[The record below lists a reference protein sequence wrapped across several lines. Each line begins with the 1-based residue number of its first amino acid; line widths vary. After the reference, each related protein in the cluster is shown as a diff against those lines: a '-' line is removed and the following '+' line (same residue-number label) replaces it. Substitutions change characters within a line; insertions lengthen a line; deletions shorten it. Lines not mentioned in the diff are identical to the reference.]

1 MKKKCTLALLLVL
14 AMVMTCLAG
23 CGSNAAS
30 ASASAEQSV
39 SAPAEASKAPAAPE
53 TASQPEA
60 DSTAE
65 PDSAIDEGP
74 ADYTEANANN
84 DYDGWREMLKTLHTE
99 LPITED
105 PVTLTY
111 FLGYETS
118 GLSYIEDNNLENQQV
133 WKWLAENTGVNME
146 LTVVDK
152 TSETDKFNLMI
163 ASGDYTDLMNISD
176 YAAGPEAALNE
187 DIIIDLG
194 EYLEDNMPNYSSII
208 HADQNVYSK
217 VQDADMFLCIYPIK
231 DQNANPGGIGTFV
244 RMDWLEDLGRDF
256 LGPLR
261 ITTRYPRPPGPNRRD
276 ENR

>member
-152 TSETDKFNLMI
+152 TSET
-163 ASGDYTDLMNISD
+163 G
-176 YAAGPEAALNE
+176 
-187 DIIIDLG
+187 
-194 EYLEDNMPNYSSII
+194 SS
-208 HADQNVYSK
+208 
-217 VQDADMFLCIYPIK
+217 M
-231 DQNANPGGIGTFV
+231 
-244 RMDWLEDLGRDF
+244 
-256 LGPLR
+256 
-261 ITTRYPRPPGPNRRD
+261 
-276 ENR
+276 